1 LPRPRGTGFFA
12 VVEPEWISFSD
23 AMAETVVCRRH
34 LLLGN
39 GFSMSKHALFGYT
52 SLYEE
57 ALRHDGG
64 LAPLFQGHGA
74 SFEAALGAAA
84 SADDRIRIRKALVA
98 AIGALHPVR
107 KFLSAEDCDNCGRF
121 LEQFAG
127 VAREPFRGRVFTT
140 NYDLLLYWVL
150 MQRQTRLKLYD
161 GFDNSGIW
169 HDGLIGTTFVFYLH
183 GALHHYEEDIGR
195 LRPEMRQ
202 YKLMWREGE
211 NLPTQVRRHIATG
224 HLPVFVSEGSSPE
237 KRQSIRDNPYL
248 KRVTKAFTKHCAKAD
263 GAVFTFGHSLSEV
276 DEHITDTLGA
286 GGAALYLGVHKPTSD
301 GARAI
306 KLANDWATTRV
317 EDGRPPLR
325 VKLFD
330 TSECRVWASADPP
343 RDGT

>member
-1 LPRPRGTGFFA
+1 
-12 VVEPEWISFSD
+12 VDPEWISFSD
-23 AMAETVVCRRH
+23 ALAETADRHRH
-34 LLLGN
+34 LLIGN

-57 ALRHDGG
+57 ALRRDDG

-74 SFEAALGAAA
+74 NFEAAIGAAG
-84 SADDRIRIRKALVA
+84 SSEDRIRIRKALVA

-107 KFLSAEDCDNCGRF
+107 KFLSADDCENCGRF

-150 MQRQTRLKLYD
+150 MHRQTRLKLYD

-169 HDGLIGTTFVFYLH
+169 HEGLIGTTFVFYLH

-195 LRPEMRQ
+195 LRPDMRQ
-202 YKLMWREGE
+202 YKLMWRQGE
-211 NLPTQVRRHIATG
+211 NLPTQVRRHIAAD
-224 HLPVFVSEGSSPE
+224 HFPVFVTEGSSPE
-237 KRQSIRDNPYL
+237 KRERIRANPYL

-263 GAVFTFGHSLSEV
+263 SVVFTFGHSLNAV
-276 DEHITDTLGA
+276 DEHITDVI
-286 GGAALYLGVHKPTSD
+286 GGGNAAVYLGVHMPTSD

-306 KLANDWATTRV
+306 ELAGEWAVKRM
-317 EDGRPPLR
+317 EAGRTPLQ

-330 TSECRVWASADPP
+330 TSECRVWAYADAERPLL
-343 RDGT
+343 GY

>member
-1 LPRPRGTGFFA
+1 MAQLCLSI
-12 VVEPEWISFSD
+12 VDPEWISFCD
-23 AMAETVVCRRH
+23 AMAETEDRRRH

-39 GFSMSKHALFGYT
+39 GFSMSKHSLFGYT

-64 LAPLFQGHGA
+64 LAPLFRDHGA
-74 SFEAALGAAA
+74 SFEAALGAAT

-107 KFLSAEDCDNCGRF
+107 KFLSREDCDYCGRF

-161 GFDNSGIW
+161 GFDNSGVW
-169 HDGLIGTTFVFYLH
+169 HEGLIGTTFVFYLH

-195 LRPEMRQ
+195 LRPDMRQ
-202 YKLMWREGE
+202 YKLLWRDGE

-224 HLPVFVSEGSSPE
+224 YFPVFVSEGSSPE
-237 KRQSIRDNPYL
+237 KRKSIRANPYL
-248 KRVTKAFTKHCAKAD
+248 RRVTKAFTKHCAEA
-263 GAVFTFGHSLSEV
+263 GALFTFGHSLSDV
-276 DEHITDTLGA
+276 DEHITDILGA
-286 GGAALYLGVHKPTSD
+286 GNAAVYLGVHKPTND
-301 GARAI
+301 GSRAV
-306 KLANDWATTRV
+306 KLAKDWSATRA
-317 EDGRPPLR
+317 ESGRPPLQ

-330 TSECRVWASADPP
+330 TSECQVWA
-343 RDGT
+343 